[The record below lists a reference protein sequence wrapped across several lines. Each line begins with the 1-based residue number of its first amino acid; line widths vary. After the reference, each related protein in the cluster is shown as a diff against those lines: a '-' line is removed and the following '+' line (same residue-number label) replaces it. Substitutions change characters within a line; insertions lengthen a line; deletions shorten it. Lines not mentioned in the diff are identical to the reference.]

1 MQLHVQVGGILNLNE
16 FLMIASS
23 LDYSFLMISLENK
36 INLDS
41 KICVIIIKTQL
52 YCQTMFAQLFGLQK
66 GKKKLSTQY
75 PEDTNITNLWYLKIL
90 FQQNLTV

>member
-41 KICVIIIKTQL
+41 KICVIIFKTQL

-66 GKKKLSTQY
+66 GKKNFPPSTQKT
-75 PEDTNITNLWYLKIL
+75 PT
-90 FQQNLTV
+90 